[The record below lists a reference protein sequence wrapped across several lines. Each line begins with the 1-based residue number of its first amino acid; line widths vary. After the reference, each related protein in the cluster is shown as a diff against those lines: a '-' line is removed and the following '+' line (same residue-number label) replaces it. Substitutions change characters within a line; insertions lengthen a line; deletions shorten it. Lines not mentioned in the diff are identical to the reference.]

1 MARVRQKND
10 RRLEP
15 LDLMQVHHANHVLTA
30 RFERQRLDL
39 RRERSVLLDG
49 LCRLGKVSTQLGH
62 LAYAINRLQQVASSG
77 TGRTGGRQRQQP
89 GLIENLI
96 DRGAGRQDPRQ
107 SIQLPE
113 DVQRRGR
120 PAPPRCGF
128 G

>member
-1 MARVRQKND
+1 MARVGQKD
-10 RRLEP
+10 DGRLEP

-39 RRERSVLLDG
+39 GRERCVLLDG
-49 LCRLGKVSTQLGH
+49 LCRLDKAPTQLGD
-62 LAYAINRLQQVASSG
+62 LAYAINRLQQVASGG

-89 GLIENLI
+89 RLIENLI
-96 DRGAGRQDPRQ
+96 DRGAGRQDPRE

-120 PAPPRCGF
+120 PASPRCGF
-128 G
+128 R